1 LKKDAMGSL
10 NIKPDPFQPARP
22 RRRRRILIWLGVD
35 LTVTIVIIGLLFYR
49 PVAYK
54 PLVLGVDGNDPQH
67 VDRYLTYLSSELYN
81 GAQTRRPFDL
91 VVHEEGLN
99 RAIGSQRWSDPAK
112 DAEIRAPSVKISPEG
127 VLLMGMVSLKGAS
140 FVVTIGIEPMIDD
153 RGLLTLHVTT
163 VKVGALNL
171 TPVARLVAKRM
182 YAQRLATVPVDTE
195 DIRSQIAGALLD
207 DKVFE
212 PVFPVRDRQVR
223 VESLKLQKGQIVLR
237 FAPAG
242 PR

>member
-1 LKKDAMGSL
+1 MAISM
-10 NIKPDPFQPARP
+10 IKPDPVQPVRP
-22 RRRRRILIWLGVD
+22 RRRRRIWIWLGID
-35 LTVTIVIIGLLFYR
+35 LTVGIVLIGLLFYR
-49 PVAYK
+49 PTGYK
-54 PLVLGVDGNDPQH
+54 PLVLGEDGNDPQH
-67 VDRYLTYLSSELYN
+67 VDRYLTTLSQELYN

-91 VVHEEGLN
+91 VVLEEGIN
-99 RAIGSQRWSDPAK
+99 RAIGSQRWSDPAQ
-112 DAEIRAPSVKISPEG
+112 DAEVRAPSVVFSPEDV
-127 VLLMGMVSLKGAS
+127 VLMAIVSLKGAS
-140 FVVTIGIEPMIDD
+140 FVVTIGIEPKIDGQ
-153 RGLLTLHVTT
+153 GLLRLHVIT

-195 DIRSQIAGALLD
+195 DVRGRIAGALLD
-207 DKVFE
+207 DKAFD
-212 PVFPVRDRQVR
+212 PVFTVRNRQVR